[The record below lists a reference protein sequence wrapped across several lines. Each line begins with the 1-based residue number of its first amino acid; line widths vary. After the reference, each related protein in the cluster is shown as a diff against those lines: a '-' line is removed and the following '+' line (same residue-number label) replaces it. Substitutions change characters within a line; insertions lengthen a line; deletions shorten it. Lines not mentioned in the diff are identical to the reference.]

1 MLSKE
6 LERIIG
12 NAVREVKM
20 RQHEFLTLEHLLY
33 SYTQDAYGQNIL
45 QGCGIDVERL
55 RKQLVQFFMDHLDVN
70 PRQSMRS
77 CRL

>member
-12 NAVREVKM
+12 NAVREVKL

-33 SYTQDAYGQNIL
+33 SYTLDTYGQNL
-45 QGCGIDVERL
+45 LKG
-55 RKQLVQFFMDHLDVN
+55 
-70 PRQSMRS
+70 
-77 CRL
+77 

>member
-12 NAVREVKM
+12 GAVQEVKM

-33 SYTQDAYGQNIL
+33 SYTIDAHGQSL
-45 QGCGIDVERL
+45 LRGCGVDVERL
-55 RKQLVQFFMDHLDVN
+55 RLRTGGCRWTLGGTTV
-70 PRQSMRS
+70 RS
-77 CRL
+77 G